1 MNTYKIASTNKMHL
15 LCLAILIVL
24 GSCTKVDRNDDVKAG
39 DPPPVPGGFTNSS
52 QVATTN
58 LLAYWNFDANSN
70 EVKTNTAPSNAVNTT
85 SSTGIKGKGLT
96 FNQGFVVYPTIPAL
110 STANAVGSCTVSL
123 WLKFANNGSK
133 LTSFFALSR
142 DVNVETSWLTILN
155 VASETGNHPVSD
167 DYLYFHSWIGS
178 YANGNRSGGDNINDY
193 GNAGQDYQRFQGANK
208 WVQYIMRYDGAT
220 STIDLFANN
229 IRVSNNNFRVRG
241 TLGALVATIPTRV
254 VLGGFPNTSTGF
266 TNSPTE
272 GFHGLYT
279 GSMDEVRVYNK
290 ALSDLEINALYQV
303 EKQGR

>member
-1 MNTYKIASTNKMHL
+1 MTTYINTKSKTRL
-15 LCLAILIVL
+15 LCLTILIAL
-24 GSCTKVDRNDDVKAG
+24 GSCTKVNRNDDVKLG
-39 DPPPVPGGFTNSS
+39 DPPPVPGGYTNSS
-52 QVATTN
+52 QVATAN
-58 LLAYWNFDANSN
+58 LLAYWNFETNNN
-70 EVKTNTAPSNAVNTT
+70 EVKSNTAPDSAKRITP
-85 SSTGIKGKGLT
+85 STGIKGKGIT
-96 FNQGFVVYPTIPAL
+96 FNQGFLLYPTISAL

-142 DVNVETSWLTILN
+142 NVNVETSWLTILN

-178 YANGNRSGGDNINDY
+178 YANGNRNGGDNINDY
-193 GNAGQDYQRFQGANK
+193 GNAGVDYQRFQGANK

-220 STIDLFANN
+220 SIIDLFANN

-241 TLGALVATIPTRV
+241 GLGSLVSTIPTRV
-254 VLGGFPNTSTGF
+254 VLGGFPNTTTGF

-279 GSMDEVRVYNK
+279 GDMDEVRVYNK
-290 ALSDLEINALYQV
+290 ALSDQEISALYIL
-303 EKQGR
+303 ERQGR

>member
-1 MNTYKIASTNKMHL
+1 MNTYINTASKTRL
-15 LCLAILIVL
+15 LCLTILIAL
-24 GSCTKVDRNDDVKAG
+24 GSCTKVNRNDDVKLG
-39 DPPPVPGGFTNSS
+39 DPPPVPGGYTNSS
-52 QVATTN
+52 QVATAN
-58 LLAYWNFDANSN
+58 LLAYWNFEANNN
-70 EVKTNTAPSNAVNTT
+70 EVKSNTAPDSAVFTT

-96 FNQGFVVYPTIPAL
+96 FNQGFVRYPAIAAL

-142 DVNVETSWLTILN
+142 NVNVETSWLTILN
-155 VASETGNHPVSD
+155 VASETGNHPASD

-178 YANGNRSGGDNINDY
+178 YANGNRNGGDNINDY
-193 GNAGQDYQRFQGANK
+193 GNAGVDYQRFQGANK

-220 STIDLFANN
+220 SIIDLFANN

-241 TLGALVATIPTRV
+241 GLGSLVSTIPTRV
-254 VLGGFPNTSTGF
+254 VLGGFPNASTGF

-279 GSMDEVRVYNK
+279 GDMDEVRVYNK
-290 ALSDLEINALYQV
+290 ALSDQEISALYIL
-303 EKQGR
+303 ERQGR

>member
-1 MNTYKIASTNKMHL
+1 MKNYINTRIIIAAMSLTAL
-15 LCLAILIVL
+15 LAIE
-24 GSCTKVDRNDDVKAG
+24 SCTKANRTDDVKAG
-39 DPPPVPGGFTNSS
+39 DPPPVPGGYTNSS
-52 QVATTN
+52 QVATAN
-58 LLAYWNFDANSN
+58 LLAYWNFDANNN
-70 EVKTNTAPSNAVNTT
+70 EVKSNTAPTNAVNTS

-110 STANAVGSCTVSL
+110 STVNAVGSCTVSL
-123 WLKFANNGSK
+123 WVKFANNGSK

-155 VASETGNHPVSD
+155 VASETGNHPASD
-167 DYLYFHSWIGS
+167 ENLYLHSWIGS
-178 YANGNRSGGDNINDY
+178 YASGNRNGGDNINDY
-193 GNAGQDYQRFQGANK
+193 GNAGVDYQRFQGANK
-208 WVQYIMRYDGAT
+208 WVQYIMRYDGAS

-229 IRVSNNNFRVRG
+229 IRVSNNNFRVRTG
-241 TLGALVATIPTRV
+241 LGALVATIPTRV

-290 ALSDLEINALYQV
+290 ALSDQEISALYIL
-303 EKQGR
+303 ERQGR

>member
-1 MNTYKIASTNKMHL
+1 MNTHINTASKTRL
-15 LCLAILIVL
+15 LCLTILIAL
-24 GSCTKVDRNDDVKAG
+24 GSCTKVDRNDDVKLG

-52 QVATTN
+52 QVAAAN
-58 LLAYWNFDANSN
+58 LLAYWNFELNNN
-70 EVKTNTAPSNAVNTT
+70 EVKSNTAPDSAVRITT
-85 SSTGIKGKGLT
+85 STGIKGKGLT
-96 FNQGFVVYPTIPAL
+96 FNQGFLQYPTITAL
-110 STANAVGSCTVSL
+110 SSANAVGSCTVSM
-123 WLKFANNGSK
+123 WVKFANNGSK

-142 DVNVETSWLTILN
+142 NVNVETSWLTILN

-178 YANGNRSGGDNINDY
+178 YANGNRNGGDNINDY
-193 GNAGQDYQRFQGANK
+193 GNAGVDYQRFQGANK

-220 STIDLFANN
+220 SIIDLFANN

-241 TLGALVATIPTRV
+241 GLGSLVSTIPTRV
-254 VLGGFPNTSTGF
+254 VLGGFPNASTGF

-290 ALSDLEINALYQV
+290 SLSDLEINALYQL